1 MAERFLLADVGGTN
15 TRLGLA
21 EGGLLLPDSVR
32 RYRNAD
38 YLGLDEILSA
48 YLEASP
54 TPIDALCAAVA
65 GPVRG
70 GQAQLTN
77 HSWLID
83 AAGLQAATDASAV
96 YLINDLQAQ
105 GHALDDLPPGA
116 AQPLFEGKAPPVDA
130 PRLVLNIGTGC
141 NVAVVHRMAGG
152 LFVPAAE
159 SGHSTL
165 PHGTGATAALYEHL
179 RETHPH
185 LPIEAALSGPGLA
198 DIHRHITGT
207 KATPAEVIAAF
218 NAGNGGARETLRLF
232 ATLLGQVAGNFA
244 LHHLPMGGIYLSG
257 GVARAVAPHLSDLG
271 FLPAFT
277 DRGPYTHIA
286 RAMPVSVI
294 TEDGFALRGC
304 ARYLGQVLPRQTYG
318 KHPAKPMLGSEPR

>member
-15 TRLGLA
+15 TRVGLA
-21 EGGLLLPDSVR
+21 EDGVLLPESVR
-32 RYRNAD
+32 HYSNVDFPGLAKVLTT
-38 YLGLDEILSA
+38 YLGTVN
-48 YLEASP
+48 P

-70 GQAQLTN
+70 ARAQLTN

-83 AAGLQAATDASAV
+83 AAELQAATGAGAV
-96 YLINDLQAQ
+96 HLINDLQAQ
-105 GHALDDLPPGA
+105 GHALDDLPPDA
-116 AQPLFEGKAPPVDA
+116 VQPLFKGKASPA
-130 PRLVLNIGTGC
+130 GAARLVLNIGTGC

-165 PHGTGATAALYEHL
+165 PHGTGAIATLYEHL
-179 RETHPH
+179 RKTHPH

-198 DIHRHITGT
+198 DIHRHVTGA
-207 KATPAEVIAAF
+207 KATPAEVVTAF
-218 NAGNGGARETLRLF
+218 NAGDGGARETLTIF
-232 ATLLGQVAGNFA
+232 AVLLGQVAGNFA

-257 GVARAVAPHLSDLG
+257 GVARAVAPYLSDLG

-286 RAMPVSVI
+286 RAIPVSVI
-294 TEDGFALRGC
+294 AEDGFALRGC
-304 ARYLGQVLPRQTYG
+304 TRYLGQVLTG
-318 KHPAKPMLGSEPR
+318 